1 MYVIAVVG
9 NGFQPFRSGKKGT
22 VLFIVY
28 RVCKERFPTV
38 PDGVMVRQVHH
49 DNVGRAFRPAK
60 TKMPIAHG
68 APKGTPYKNQK

>member
-1 MYVIAVVG
+1 MAVVG